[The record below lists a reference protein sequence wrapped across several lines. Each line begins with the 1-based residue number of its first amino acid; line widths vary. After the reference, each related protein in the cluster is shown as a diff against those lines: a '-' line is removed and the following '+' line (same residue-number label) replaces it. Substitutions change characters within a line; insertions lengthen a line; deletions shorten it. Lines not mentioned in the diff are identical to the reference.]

1 MSNPTDS
8 NVDLERAV
16 TFTGYEEF
24 QDHEGIL
31 DEEQWNWPVLLTR
44 VLCFFLLFVIIVCV
58 ALEEISKRFLV
69 LAAVV
74 GGLLVLVLVA
84 TYVDPRKW
92 FGILFCRRQQ
102 QQPTPAMT
110 YNNSTVSS
118 TGNHVSM
125 ANRPLPIP
133 PTVISP
139 AASSISI
146 KNPIQMVDRSS
157 FNSPSNFTGMMS
169 PSNNS
174 QIPAA
179 QARPFSEGGDGLIK
193 EGTVATTTGN
203 KSIQAANASASK
215 RRSL

>member
-44 VLCFFLLFVIIVCV
+44 VFSFFLLFVIIVCV

-69 LAAVV
+69 LAAIVC
-74 GGLLVLVLVA
+74 GLLVLVLVA

-92 FGILFCRRQQ
+92 LGILLCRRQQ
-102 QQPTPAMT
+102 QQPTPALT
-110 YNNSTVSS
+110 YNNRNSS
-118 TGNHVSM
+118 INISNHVSL
-125 ANRPLPIP
+125 ANRPLPVT
-133 PTVISP
+133 PTIITPVSN
-139 AASSISI
+139 SI
-146 KNPIQMVDRSS
+146 KNPIQMIDRSS
-157 FNSPSNFTGMMS
+157 FNSPSNFAEMAS
-169 PSNNS
+169 PTNN
-174 QIPAA
+174 PPVAG
-179 QARPFSEGGDGLIK
+179 QARPFSEGSDGLIK
-193 EGTVATTTGN
+193 EGITSTDAASNKNIPVTSSTT
-203 KSIQAANASASK
+203 SK